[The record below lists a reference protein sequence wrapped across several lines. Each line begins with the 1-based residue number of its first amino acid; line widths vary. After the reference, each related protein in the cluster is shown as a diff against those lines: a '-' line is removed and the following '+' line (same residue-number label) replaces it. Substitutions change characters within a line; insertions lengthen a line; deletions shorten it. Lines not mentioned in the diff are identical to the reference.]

1 MNCIQLNDKQVEE
14 LNKALKS
21 KLEKEIKNLGL
32 RSEYKDSKLTK
43 EEAIAVFS
51 EYATTQGITAEK
63 LDNLFSTKN
72 LRTVLDLIN
81 KGRAKKMQ
89 EQALVKQQKEQDKKE
104 REKFH
109 KIGGAELD
117 TFDIFARKTA
127 SQQMVNDKGTVPKN
141 KDTLF
146 VFNGN
151 LQAVNATSEEKIGDT
166 IDVKTGVQLDVKT
179 GPAMMR
185 TNTNK
190 DLNENAIEL
199 VISKNQQDSEGHFVT
214 ENFKNTEEDKKA
226 FIEANKRAI
235 EKIKQLTD
243 LENGTYKKINFPK
256 DLIIG
261 KQQLPE
267 EFIDILQEMLL
278 EELGLNTSKYAR
290 SDGSIGL
297 HVIKLDKQEE
307 KAVLTVI
314 KEKTERLND
323 ALESLQA
330 KSPTLSDIV
339 VDPEDRYILSVTYPN
354 IEQRLA
360 RINYISNFF
369 SQALEDSIEDLLQQL
384 REKEESGELSP
395 ELKSILEGLTAG
407 NKKDQKIFFIK
418 TFGNGEFIQSIIEG
432 MKAFIDKW
440 AKADDFIE
448 IDGKK
453 VLTEEGQKAYKEI
466 YDTLLGNDDV
476 NADLGLKENFMDIMA
491 QRGVKKTEEIKKNA
505 ATFAANIAHSFNIMS
520 DEKVF
525 KALVTDASSTI
536 AFNEDIRFSFNND
549 VIEQTETE
557 KLEDSNM
564 QEEEKENA
572 NKEGY
577 MVKYK
582 LLDPAKTLS
591 LNIKTLLGSLFK
603 RNDKT
608 GGHVYDDLLQ
618 PLRMN
623 PLIAYEIIQENFAQ
637 MKSPDDFVK
646 VLDDTISK
654 YPWLADLRDKL
665 VYNPLNPQEYM
676 GEDIRNE
683 FFSCLR
689 KTKIPYAMVT
699 ARGLIKYLSSD
710 TSSVAILRN
719 VKNNIE
725 GNLVL
730 GSLSIYDDLGRL
742 NMANVSALNR
752 LFITRFSK
760 SQKVEGENGNEK
772 HDINLRFFVSRQ
784 RSPAGW
790 CKNVLQKYIN
800 GKGKAVEVI
809 QAIKLLSDTNAIYSL
824 ESLLKD
830 VGINTN
836 EVNVDTLFGDLK
848 FFMNSEVAIDNDT
861 LEESTHISMNEIN
874 NRLPMERARDIYNI
888 LSNIDT
894 IINQNKLSE
903 LSSTSQ
909 LTDRMQSQYLAI
921 GKAISQTSEGFSGMT
936 FRFGDKTMATYAAPD
951 FISDLVANINNMNRE
966 EAEAYI
972 EENYGQYDFF
982 KNQETKKWLNK
993 WLENFFYENKDPNTE
1008 AERFPFRRA
1017 FKYLNTLALLGSDD
1031 DNSIQRIDKNTLKI
1045 GLVYAFYSANNAADK
1060 QMAYYRIPSLSD
1072 VDALVMLQ
1080 GEAYRGKNYQEQIL
1094 DLLVGVIR
1102 QEWDRISANKTGEK
1116 KIMVEHY
1123 NSGRN
1128 NAAKFNYLTFLNT
1141 TEYANRVQEILRI
1154 KTEDAETNT
1163 DYNKRVDRELKELIR
1178 SKIAQKAQAFIDS
1191 FNDEEKLSMHSV
1203 LNGETTQKQIQ
1214 DEVALALDE
1223 NKNAHDTA
1231 EVQEAE
1237 RKKKI
1242 EAVND
1247 KLRMFYYNDYFAA
1260 SQIQQLL
1267 GGDLAY
1273 YKNYRD
1279 FIKRNKQ
1286 AYACGERIFAR
1297 TTDEFGNITGK
1308 MTERAM
1314 YLEDEDVIA
1323 TGYENL
1329 KNMLQQSDIPG
1340 LDQAQIKF
1348 ILGTYTKICATDG
1361 QSYRSL
1367 DSLKRIFK
1375 AKGGK
1380 WTEDMEVAFQH
1391 IKKGDVLTAQDFKAF
1406 WNSIKPFYFGHETQ
1420 IVNGRREK
1428 IVTQHKNSEYLIT
1441 ALFSVLNTALQRS
1454 PKLRGLQEFMVKNNI
1469 DVVHFHSVV
1478 KEGYNS
1484 PFSLQ
1489 YNQKLFEA
1497 DRAKNKISIL
1507 GQPFTGTYKEYY
1519 NTLKEALINGV
1530 ISQQEFDEAYNRYQ
1544 YHSEKDVYD
1553 SLQGQLLN
1561 MNAQLGKNVAIKEF
1575 SLDNYMFVQPSDDHL
1590 IDQEAI
1596 FGSQLRNIIMAD
1608 LPSTF
1613 SIDITIDGKN
1623 KHLNREEAI
1632 QFYNTLLVDTMLD
1645 AFKSLSSEFKDVY
1658 SLQKLLFRNM
1668 EGNDRYGKDVKD
1680 ALQIDPVTKT
1690 FVLPF
1695 NSPTLSN
1702 KIEALILSTFKN
1714 EIQRQKISGGNAVLV
1729 SNFGLSDDLHVKYA
1743 VDKDGKQHVAS
1754 IEAYLPA
1761 AYSDLYKDFLV
1772 PHGDVLILDFEKMKS
1787 SLGEKAKD
1795 LLNII
1800 GYRIPTEDKYSI
1812 IPIEVKGFLPVSVG
1826 TTVMLPAEIIN
1837 MSGTDFDIDKLF
1849 LMLREYTRYKYKQNL
1864 GIKYEQYLREN
1875 HISFDES
1882 LAYSNLK
1889 KSDAS
1894 KGFTEKKI
1902 NNLRNKDEYFDAFM
1916 EEQGNSLIFDTPQ
1929 YNFASLKTKD
1939 KEGNEL
1945 SLSEMSRQSS
1955 KAARNN
1961 ALIDIIYKTLTSPEG
1976 SILNMQVGNFK
1987 SLEEASRQQRIL
1999 KNPEALKALR
2009 RIYGGNVDPSKF
2021 DYYGA
2026 LKSMNKDKMEVFME
2040 QYTEPDDPNDI
2051 MFYTDTHRNLMDGN
2065 SLIGIFAVNSSDHY
2079 KLQNCNITIDSKYQF
2094 TLDTSLD
2101 GSSNGI
2107 TVDRIDTM
2115 YSLFNPKV
2123 RTGAI
2128 CAEYQAAAP
2137 DNGKNPCLGDV
2148 GANERTTPIIGF
2160 LSRIGLDTHSTAIL
2174 VNSEDLFKFAEKV
2187 SSFKNNANIRAN
2199 PLHKNSIK
2207 KITNWLARYREDP
2220 EQFEREV
2227 RENNILQGDLVQY
2240 YFMMKKINTLGNA
2253 LNKTTAISRS
2263 DSVNGALKVS
2273 VPEVIQQEKA
2283 IRDFAEFARTD
2294 SPIKGLETLVN
2305 DTLGNSED
2313 LKDLNDLRER
2323 ILASPVPRLQ
2333 AAYTLGIE
2341 AAKALIGDYLPA
2353 LNDTTRMGADY
2364 LCYATKKSLTG
2375 KKQTIVWRKYITELT
2390 QAIISQDEL
2399 FGDDDTQT
2407 EMKKRNYY
2415 IHDFP
2420 MKFKEMKEAV
2430 NEDGTPKYP
2439 EIANLTIIKYLSN
2452 RSGKGI
2458 KFTNIS
2464 GTNDRTRLMYT
2475 QELETLLTSN
2485 NEEVRRFALDLF
2497 MYSYYDNGFAFSHNN
2512 FSILFTTLY
2521 FKNMRG
2527 IVQRLRDYNDKN
2539 KVFDIEK
2546 FTKQFLINHLE
2557 LVPRIDESKIIFSKN
2572 KETFTVSEK
2581 NEYIV
2586 WGKTDKLVLLK
2597 QKLGEQEVLRQY
2609 LFLPLVSTTEG
2620 IYYRDQIKGN
2630 YRKFDIEHKPATPY
2644 YDQSREFNDI
2654 EWNELKPRGTV
2665 AGLKATIQQ
2674 GEKNVR
2680 AAEKAKK
2687 KAEKSEEDAQTANI
2701 DEASLED
2708 AETANI
2714 SDEYLE
2720 DPNVANIDDEYL
2732 EDSETA
2738 NIDEQEYEEDPS
2750 INFANDD
2757 TFGYQTAD
2765 DDEFIVSDQEEDNSQ
2780 ELTDKYK
2787 ETNDEYNKLCH

>member
-32 RSEYKDSKLTK
+32 KSEYKDSKLTK

-63 LDNLFSTKN
+63 LGDLFSTKN
-72 LRTVLDLIN
+72 FRIVLDLIN
-81 KGRAKKMQ
+81 KGRTKKMQ
-89 EQALVKQQKEQDKKE
+89 EQALIKQQKEQDKKE
-104 REKFH
+104 REKMH

-117 TFDIFARKTA
+117 TYDIFAKKTA
-127 SQQMVNDKGTVPKN
+127 SQQLVNDKGTVPRN

-146 VFNGN
+146 IFNGN

-190 DLNENAIEL
+190 DINENAIEL
-199 VISKNQQDSEGHFVT
+199 VISKNQQDSEGHFIT

-235 EKIKQLTD
+235 ERIKQLID
-243 LENGTYKKINFPK
+243 PENGTYKKINFPK

-267 EFIDILQEMLL
+267 EFIDILQNMLQ
-278 EELGLNTSKYAR
+278 EELGLVTSKYAR
-290 SDGSIGL
+290 IDGTMGL
-297 HVIKLDKQEE
+297 HVVKLDKQE
-307 KAVLTVI
+307 KDALLVVL
-314 KEKTERLND
+314 KEKSEKLND

-330 KSPTLSDIV
+330 KQPTLSDIV
-339 VDPEDRYILSVTYPN
+339 VDPEDRYILSVIYPN
-354 IEQRLA
+354 IEQRLS
-360 RINYISNFF
+360 RINYISTFF
-369 SQALEDSIEDLLQQL
+369 SQVLNNTLEDTVSRL
-384 REKEESGELSP
+384 REKQKKGELST
-395 ELKSILEGLTAG
+395 ENEAILEGLTAG

-418 TFGNGEFIQSIIEG
+418 TYGNGEFIQSIIEG
-432 MKAFIDKW
+432 MKAFIDRW
-440 AKADDFIE
+440 AVADDYIE
-448 IDGKK
+448 ADGKR
-453 VLTEEGQKAYKEI
+453 VLTDKGQKAYKEI
-466 YDTLLGNDDV
+466 YETLLGKQNK
-476 NADLGLKENFMDIMA
+476 DLGLYKNFMDIMA
-491 QRGVKKTEEIKKNA
+491 QRGIEKTEEIKKNA
-505 ATFAANIAHSFNIMS
+505 ATFAANIAHSYKVMS

-525 KALVTDASSTI
+525 KALVTEASGTI
-536 AFNEDIRFSFNND
+536 AFNEDIRFNFNND
-549 VIEQTETE
+549 VIEQTENE
-557 KLEDSNM
+557 ILEDPNM
-564 QEEEKENA
+564 QEGEKENA
-572 NKEGY
+572 NREGY

-582 LLDPAKTLS
+582 LLDPEKTLS

-654 YPWLADLRDKL
+654 YPWLYELRDKI
-665 VYNPLNPQEYM
+665 VYNPLNSKEYM

-710 TSSVAILRN
+710 TSTVAILRN

-730 GSLSIYDDLGRL
+730 GSLSIYDDTGQL
-742 NMANVSALNR
+742 NMANVATLNR
-752 LFITRFSK
+752 LFITRFSNREK
-760 SQKVEGENGNEK
+760 IEGENGNEK
-772 HDINLRFFVSRQ
+772 HDKNLRFFVNRQ
-784 RSPAGW
+784 KSPVGW
-790 CKNVLQKYIN
+790 CKNVIQQYIN

-848 FFMNSEVAIDNDT
+848 FFMNSEVTVDKDS
-861 LEESTHISMNEIN
+861 LEERTHVTMNEIN
-874 NRLPMERARDIYNI
+874 NRLPIERARDIYNI
-888 LSNIDT
+888 LYSIDT
-894 IINQNKLSE
+894 IINQDKLLG

-909 LTDRMQSQYLAI
+909 LTDRMQSQYLVI
-921 GKAISQTSEGFSGMT
+921 GKSISQTSEGFSGMT

-972 EENYGQYDFF
+972 EKNYGQYDFF
-982 KNQETKKWLNK
+982 KNQQTKKWLNK

-1017 FKYLNTLALLGSDD
+1017 FKYLNILSLLGSEDI
-1031 DNSIQRIDKNTLKI
+1031 NSIQKIDKNTLKK
-1045 GLVYAFYSANNAADK
+1045 GLVYAFYSANNTADK

-1080 GEAYRGKNYQEQIL
+1080 GEAYKGKNYQEQIL

-1102 QEWDRISANKTGEK
+1102 QEWDRIIANRIGEQ
-1116 KIMVEHY
+1116 KILVEHY

-1128 NAAKFNYLTFLNT
+1128 NADKFNYLTFLNT
-1141 TEYANRVQEILRI
+1141 PEYANRVKEILRV
-1154 KTEDAETNT
+1154 KTEETETNT
-1163 DYNKRVDRELKELIR
+1163 EYNQRVDKELKELIR
-1178 SKIAQKAQAFIDS
+1178 DKIAQKAQAFIDS
-1191 FNDEEKLSMHSV
+1191 FNDEEKLRMHSV

-1214 DEVALALDE
+1214 EEVNLALND
-1223 NKNAHDTA
+1223 NKNTHDTEA
-1231 EVQEAE
+1231 VREAE

-1297 TTDEFGNITGK
+1297 TTDEFGNITGE
-1308 MTERAM
+1308 MTEKAI
-1314 YLEDEDVIA
+1314 YLEDENVIA
-1323 TGYENL
+1323 TSYENL
-1329 KNMLQQSDIPG
+1329 KNMLQQSNIPG

-1391 IKKGDVLTAQDFKAF
+1391 IKKGDILTAQDFKAF
-1406 WNSIKPFYFGHETQ
+1406 WNSIKPFYFGNETQ
-1420 IVNGRREK
+1420 TVNGRREK
-1428 IVTQHKNSEYLIT
+1428 IPTQHKNSEYLIT

-1454 PKLRGLQEFMVKNNI
+1454 PKLLGLQKFMVENNI

-1484 PFSLQ
+1484 PFSLE
-1489 YNQKLFEA
+1489 YNQKLYEA
-1497 DRAKNKISIL
+1497 DRANNKISIL
-1507 GQPFTGTYKEYY
+1507 GQTFTGTYELYY
-1519 NTLKEALINGV
+1519 KTIKEALINGT
-1530 ISQQEFDEAYNRYQ
+1530 ITQQEFDEAYNRYQ
-1544 YHSEKDVYD
+1544 YNSEKDVFD

-1561 MNAQLGKNVAIKEF
+1561 MNATLGENVAIKEF

-1613 SIDITIDGKN
+1613 GIDITIDGKV

-1658 SLQKLLFRNM
+1658 SLQRLLFRNM
-1668 EGNDRYGKDVKD
+1668 EGNERYGKDVRD
-1680 ALQIDPVTKT
+1680 ALQIDPKTKT
-1690 FVLPF
+1690 FTLPF

-1714 EIQRQKISGGNAVLV
+1714 EIQRQKISGGSAVLV
-1729 SNFGLSDDLHVKYA
+1729 SNFGLSDDLHVNYIK
-1743 VDKDGKQHVAS
+1743 DKDGKEHAKS

-1772 PHGDVLILDFEKMKS
+1772 PHGDVLILDFEKMKE

-1849 LMLREYTRYKYKQNL
+1849 LMLKEYTRYKYKQNL
-1864 GIKYEQYLREN
+1864 GIKYEQYLREQ

-1902 NNLRNKDEYFDAFM
+1902 NALRDKDEYFDDFM
-1916 EEQGNSLIFDTPQ
+1916 EEEGNSLVFDTPQ
-1929 YNFASLKTKD
+1929 YDFTSLKTKD

-1955 KAARNN
+1955 RAARNN

-1987 SLEEASRQQRIL
+1987 SLEEASRQQWIL

-2009 RIYGGNVDPSKF
+2009 TIYGGDVDSSEF
-2021 DYYGA
+2021 NYYEA
-2026 LKSMNKDKMEVFME
+2026 LKSMSKDKIEKFME
-2040 QYTEPDDPNDI
+2040 DYTEPDDPNDI
-2051 MFYTDTHRNLMDGN
+2051 MFYADTHRNLMDGN

-2079 KLQNCNITIDSKYQF
+2079 KLQNCDITIDPKYQF

-2101 GSSNGI
+2101 GSSNS
-2107 TVDRIDTM
+2107 TLVDRIDTI
-2115 YSLFNPKV
+2115 YSLFNTNV

-2174 VNSEDLFKFAEKV
+2174 VNSEDLFKFAENV
-2187 SSFKNNANIRAN
+2187 FSFKKQNANVKAN
-2199 PLHKNSIK
+2199 TRYKNSIK
-2207 KITNWLARYREDP
+2207 EITNWQARYREDP
-2220 EQFEREV
+2220 EKFEREV
-2227 RENNILQGDLVQY
+2227 KDDDNLQEGLMQFY
-2240 YFMMKKINTLGNA
+2240 YMMKRIKALGDA

-2273 VPEVIQQEKA
+2273 VPEVLQQEKA
-2283 IRDFAEFARTD
+2283 IRNFAYFAQND
-2294 SPIKGLETLVN
+2294 SPIKGLETLVD
-2305 DTLGNSED
+2305 DTLGNSKD
-2313 LKDLNDLRER
+2313 LEDLNDLRER

-2333 AAYTLGIE
+2333 AAYTFGIE
-2341 AAKALIGDYLPA
+2341 AAKVLIGDYLPA

-2364 LCYATKKSLTG
+2364 LCYAIKKSLTG
-2375 KKQTIVWRKYITELT
+2375 KKQTIIWRKYITELT
-2390 QAIISQDEL
+2390 QAIISRDEL

-2407 EMKKRNYY
+2407 EMEKRNYY

-2452 RSGKGI
+2452 RDGKGI

-2475 QELETLLTSN
+2475 QELETLLTSK

-2521 FKNMRG
+2521 FKNMKG
-2527 IVQRLRDYNDKN
+2527 LVQQLRDYSNKDKL
-2539 KVFDIEK
+2539 FSIER
-2546 FTKQFLINHLE
+2546 FTRQFLINHPKLIPQ
-2557 LVPRIDESKIIFSKN
+2557 VDETKLIYSKDKKTLTVDEKN
-2572 KETFTVSEK
+2572 K
-2581 NEYIV
+2581 YIL
-2586 WGKTDKLVLLK
+2586 WGKTEELVMLK
-2597 QKLGEQEVLRQY
+2597 QQLGEEEVVLNY
-2609 LFLPLVSTTEG
+2609 TFLPFIYTSEG
-2620 IYYRDQIKGN
+2620 IYYRDEINKN
-2630 YRKFDIEHKPATPY
+2630 YKKLDIEEFPVTPY
-2644 YDQSREFNDI
+2644 YDQSKEFYDI
-2654 EWNELKPRGTV
+2654 EWNKLKPRGTV
-2665 AGLKATIQQ
+2665 AGIKATIQQ
-2674 GEKNVR
+2674 GEKNSK
-2680 AAEKAKK
+2680 AEQKAKK
-2687 KAEKSEEDAQTANI
+2687 KKEKSEEDALTANI
-2701 DEASLED
+2701 DDETLED
-2708 AETANI
+2708 AATANI
-2714 SDEYLE
+2714 DDEVLEDAAVGNIEEEYLE
-2720 DPNVANIDDEYL
+2720 DPEAGNIE
-2732 EDSETA
+2732 EE
-2738 NIDEQEYEEDPS
+2738 EYEEYQPG
-2750 INFANDD
+2750 DD
-2757 TFGYQTAD
+2757 EDMLGYQTV
-2765 DDEFIVSDQEEDNSQ
+2765 DDEEFEVSDQEEIDDSQ
-2780 ELTDKYK
+2780 ELIDKYK
-2787 ETNDEYNKLCH
+2787 ETDDETNKLCH